1 MDVVF
6 PHFVYDH
13 THGVFPW
20 NTSDRIGILQFPS
33 IYHRSVIYS
42 RYVMYQSTLKQSPS
56 EHIQSAA
63 EHNVADFFNI
73 MALVMSLLQLLS
85 SPLFIATIS
94 VLKLAPGAEDV
105 AKERTIDLAKMGF
118 LWFLAYL
125 MFFLPILSLE
135 IIHFCPILFEY
146 YM

>member
-56 EHIQSAA
+56 EHVQSVS

-85 SPLFIATIS
+85 PPLFIATIS
-94 VLKLAPGAEDV
+94 VLKLVPGAEDV
-105 AKERTIDLAKMGF
+105 AKERTIDLNPLVGNHT
-118 LWFLAYL
+118 
-125 MFFLPILSLE
+125 FLPDSLRILHVSAFQVYFPSLSNM
-135 IIHFCPILFEY
+135 IH
-146 YM
+146 